1 MDFSL
6 VFSVILGL
14 GLSSAVGFR
23 IFVPA
28 LITSIAAH
36 FNYVELAES
45 MSWIGSVP
53 AMVTLGVATV
63 LELLGYY

>member
-1 MDFSL
+1 MDSELILSL
-6 VFSVILGL
+6 LIGV
-14 GLSSAVGFR
+14 GLSASVGFR